1 MNQALLR
8 VREFLHAFD
17 CVVQRIA
24 KQGADV
30 HRIHK
35 IQRRTVCH
43 AGQRDAVLLAVQAFA
58 GQDRVQ
64 HLVAGLV
71 LRLVGANLL
80 LHLVEVLR
88 ALGGGGGAQQLNM
101 VLQVMILLVDQ
112 GNGLF

>member
-1 MNQALLR
+1 MDEPLLA
-8 VREFLHAFD
+8 VGQLFYTLD
-17 CVVQRIA
+17 GVVQRIA
-24 KQGADV
+24 EQRTQV

-71 LRLVGANLL
+71 LRLIAADLL
-80 LHLVEVLR
+80 LHRVEVL
-88 ALGGGGGAQQLNM
+88 
-101 VLQVMILLVDQ
+101 
-112 GNGLF
+112 GLFL